1 MFKQAIECLF
11 FIGIGDTAIHDLAR
25 VLVVFADG
33 GKHPIQIG
41 VKVVGLPFAIHI
53 AAYDDKASQA

>member
-1 MFKQAIECLF
+1 MFKQAVEALF
-11 FIGIGDTAIHDLAR
+11 LIGIGDTGIHQFAR
-25 VLVVFADG
+25 MPVVLVDG

-53 AAYDDKASQA
+53 AANDDKASQA